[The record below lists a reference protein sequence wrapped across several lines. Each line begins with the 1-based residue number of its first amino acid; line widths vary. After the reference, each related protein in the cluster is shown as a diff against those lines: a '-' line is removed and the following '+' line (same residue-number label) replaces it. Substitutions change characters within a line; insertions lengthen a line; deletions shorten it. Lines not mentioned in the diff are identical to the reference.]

1 MRLSSLALLHLAGV
15 SAGLLAIK
23 AATWPGRST
32 WIVVVGAAV
41 CGIEC
46 RGGGGRTGVRGVG
59 MESGRVETRL
69 ELHRLVDQ
77 LSDEHVAEVLA
88 FVCWLVRQG
97 QAVPV
102 EELQGMWHRVGER
115 PRD

>member
-1 MRLSSLALLHLAGV
+1 MG
-15 SAGLLAIK
+15 
-23 AATWPGRST
+23 
-32 WIVVVGAAV
+32 
-41 CGIEC
+41 
-46 RGGGGRTGVRGVG
+46 
-59 MESGRVETRL
+59 SGRVEARV
-69 ELHRLVDQ
+69 ELHTLVDQ

-102 EELQGMWHRVGER
+102 EELHGMWHRVGEW